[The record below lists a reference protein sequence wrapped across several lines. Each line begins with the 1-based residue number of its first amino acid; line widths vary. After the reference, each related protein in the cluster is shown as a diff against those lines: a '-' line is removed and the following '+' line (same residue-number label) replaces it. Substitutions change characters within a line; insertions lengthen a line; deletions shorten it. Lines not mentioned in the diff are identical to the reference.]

1 MKKSNQKSKG
11 TLKEKNQY
19 SYKKQGDEDNENI
32 KILKENQFIQSE
44 KINLTNQDQDAIL
57 VLQQTNEIKDEKF
70 SKKKMN
76 SKRGTSSTSKGKK
89 EVKKANNI
97 DFEFT
102 WKNLTITAYPEIG
115 LFTKYN
121 TEIHKHKVN
130 YFFNKFRFYST
141 MFQVKLNQ
149 EKCWLLLD
157 PQVQEKL
164 LYSITY
170 QEKLRVLVYIKKE
183 KFYLIVNL
191 FLQFF
196 MTLLHHM

>member
-121 TEIHKHKVN
+121 PEIHKHKVN
-130 YFFNKFRFYST
+130 YFFNKFRFYSI

-157 PQVQEKL
+157 PQEQEKL

>member
-121 TEIHKHKVN
+121 PEIHKHKVN

-157 PQVQEKL
+157 PQEQEKL

>member
-121 TEIHKHKVN
+121 PEIHKHKVN